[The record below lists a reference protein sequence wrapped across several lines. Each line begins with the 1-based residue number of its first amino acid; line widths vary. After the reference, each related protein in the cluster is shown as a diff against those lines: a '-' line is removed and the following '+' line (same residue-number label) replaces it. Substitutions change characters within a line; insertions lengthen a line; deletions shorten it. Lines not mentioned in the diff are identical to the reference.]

1 MLHETANRKRNGR
14 LGAKK
19 RDRAIKVYFTEEE
32 ESALRATAEIE
43 KKSIALVLRESF
55 MKRHRAQGAPVVAG
69 QSEMAFN
76 ANGDYLGV
84 ATKVDG
90 QVVITP

>member
-1 MLHETANRKRNGR
+1 MPHETTRKRHGR
-14 LGAKK
+14 LGSKK

-32 ESALRATAEIE
+32 ESALRATAQIE
-43 KKSIALVLRESF
+43 NKSIALVLRESF
-55 MKRHRAQGAPVVAG
+55 MKRHRSQGAPVVAG

-84 ATKVDG
+84 ATLEGGKT
-90 QVVITP
+90 VITP